1 MKGKKDE
8 RTSIG
13 FLCSNKGNMG
23 ANNKATKESSKRK
36 PKKGPRRWIKKLKKV
51 ESSWY
56 GY

>member
-23 ANNKATKESSKRK
+23 ENNKATKESSKRK
-36 PKKGPRRWIKKLKKV
+36 QKKGPRRWIKKLKKV